1 VLARRCAPSVCVILD
16 SGDRLELRAGL
27 PADLGSVGVLD
38 SDGRVIRDAH
48 AA

>member
-1 VLARRCAPSVCVILD
+1 VCVILD
-16 SGDRLELRAGL
+16 SGERLELRAGM

-38 SDGRVIRDAH
+38 DDGRVIRGAH

>member
-1 VLARRCAPSVCVILD
+1 VLARRCAPSLCVMLD

-27 PADLGSVGVLD
+27 PAELGSVGVVD
-38 SDGRVIRDAH
+38 VDGRVIRGAH